1 MASYCPHCGAPAP
14 NEARFCMKCG
24 KERLPDPPVPDTPPA
39 QPTPP
44 APAEAPAEPRPP
56 ASPPP
61 PVYTPAPAT
70 APATAPAP
78 TAPSPVGAF
87 FGRTFRGDWA
97 GSAQAALWPFA
108 LLLIGGLSLAMPSYG
123 QGDETVIG
131 FTDRLRIALALL
143 LQSVGGGFDLTGHEQ
158 RPSFG
163 GSNGLDTGSD
173 GLGSGGLGSGGL
185 GSDGPG
191 SDGLGSGGMGS
202 DSSDAALEATASLHF
217 VPLTVT
223 ALWIVAL
230 FIGVRVLRNRLV
242 ARGYGHQGGGTAGL
256 EAAVRVSLLAAAGV
270 LALSLFAQPEIEGVE
285 LSSSPVLAALGAL
298 GIALVVSYGVL
309 YRVDPLQ
316 VTARPGVQAAFRA
329 VGTALRA
336 LVVVL
341 VLCSLVAFVSLARI
355 DDLGELSDLD
365 DDGISPLLVAL
376 LILPNLAVAAL
387 GISWGAGAEASV
399 RGSSSL
405 YDGGYESTSFGLS
418 ELGDVTNDWAIV
430 GALALGLVCALTLGV
445 LAARRCAGRGEQL
458 LSAAVFFGLVLLLA
472 AVGGLGVEASGA
484 VTGGSGLGGVG
495 GNGGVEVGLSVPEVL
510 LFGLLW
516 IFPAALLGPY
526 LLRMAGRSGGPAA
539 PAYSPAYS
547 PAVPPVPK
555 DPAGAPASEAAAFV
569 TQSAPAGPATPPAP
583 GTPVH
588 TYGPHAIQ
596 LAPQPP
602 ATAKPRGR
610 AGVWVATLAG
620 AFLIGGGATAGILV
634 WQDNDD
640 GKSDNA
646 GKDDK
651 PSVSRSEEPSQ
662 GPSQEPGPST
672 SPTTPDQEPSDSAD
686 PADEAEAPKGSERV
700 SDSEGFSFAVPEGWT
715 RQSVDPERPG
725 QITYAGSTGRE
736 EFLVGVVPDA
746 PYTSYENLTDIE
758 KHTKT
763 ASDKSDYRRIRLE
776 ENTFQGQDGAIW
788 EYTYTDEADRTIHA
802 INQSY
807 VAENGTEYAIQ
818 LSWRE
823 DFWPAGEGA
832 KTHRTAL
839 KTWRLTD

>member
-14 NEARFCMKCG
+14 DEARFCMKCG
-24 KERLPDPPVPDTPPA
+24 KERLPDPPAPDAPPVPD
-39 QPTPP
+39 TPP
-44 APAEAPAEPRPP
+44 APAEAPA
-56 ASPPP
+56 SPPP
-61 PVYTPAPAT
+61 PAYTPAPAS
-70 APATAPAP
+70 APAP

-87 FGRTFRGDWA
+87 LGRAFRGDWA

-108 LLLIGGLSLAMPSYG
+108 LLLLGGLSLAIPSYG

-143 LQSVGGGFDLTGHEQ
+143 LQSVGGGFHLTGHEQ
-158 RPSFG
+158 RPTLG
-163 GSNGLDTGSD
+163 GSDGLDTGSD
-173 GLGSGGLGSGGL
+173 GFTSGGLGSGGLGSGGL
-185 GSDGPG
+185 GSD
-191 SDGLGSGGMGS
+191 
-202 DSSDAALEATASLHF
+202 SSDAVLEGTASLHF

-230 FIGVRVLRNRLV
+230 LIGVRVLRTRLL
-242 ARGYGHQGGGTAGL
+242 ARGYGQQGGGTAGL
-256 EAAVRVSLLAAAGV
+256 EAALRVSLLAAVGV
-270 LALSLFAQPEIEGVE
+270 LVLALFAQPEIEGVE
-285 LSSSPVLAALGAL
+285 LSSSPLLAALGAL
-298 GIALVVSYGVL
+298 GIALVVSCGVL
-309 YRVDPLQ
+309 HRVDPLQ
-316 VTARPGVQAAFRA
+316 AAARPGVQAALRA
-329 VGTALRA
+329 AGTALRA

-341 VLCSLVAFVSLARI
+341 VLCSVVAFISLAQV

-365 DDGISPLLVAL
+365 DDGVSPLLVAL

-387 GISWGAGAEASV
+387 GIGWGAGAEFSV
-399 RGSSSL
+399 SGSSSL
-405 YDGGYESTSFGLS
+405 YGGGYRSKSFGLS

-445 LAARRCAGRGEQL
+445 LAARRCASRGEQL

-472 AVGGLGVEASGA
+472 AVGGLGLEASGA
-484 VTGGSGLGGVG
+484 VTGDSGLDGAGGK
-495 GNGGVEVGLSVPEVL
+495 GGVEVGLSVPEVL

-516 IFPAALLGPY
+516 VFPAALLGPY
-526 LLRMAGRSGGPAA
+526 LLRMAGQSGAPAA
-539 PAYSPAYS
+539 PAYA
-547 PAVPPVPK
+547 PAVPSVPGAA
-555 DPAGAPASEAAAFV
+555 PAGPSATPAGPSAAETAALV
-569 TQSAPAGPATPPAP
+569 TQSAPPGPATPAAPGTPATPSAP

-588 TYGPHAIQ
+588 TYGPHAVQ

-602 ATAKPRGR
+602 AAAKPRGR

-620 AFLIGGGATAGILV
+620 AFLIGGGATAGVLI
-634 WQDNDD
+634 WQDNNDD
-640 GKSDNA
+640 KAGDT

-651 PSVSRSEEPSQ
+651 PAVSRSEAPSTE
-662 GPSQEPGPST
+662 PSQEPGPSAP
-672 SPTTPDQEPSDSAD
+672 PTTPSQEPSDSAD
-686 PADEAEAPKGSERV
+686 SEAVDEAEVPEGSERV
-700 SDSEGFSFAVPEGWT
+700 TDPEKFSFAVPEGWT
-715 RQSVDPERPG
+715 RQSVNPERPG

-736 EFLVGVVPDA
+736 EFLVGVVRDA
-746 PYTSYENLTDIE
+746 PYTSYENFTDIE

-776 ENTFQGQDGAIW
+776 QNTFQGRDGAIW